1 MRGEG
6 LGEALAVSA
15 DVTLGVTAIAMG
27 LPERW
32 HTTLVGFAFL
42 AVTWALVWRK
52 DDAHVRAAGL
62 SLGGLVI
69 PGTLAPA
76 TFAREI
82 AVALAWAAG
91 TMAVIAV
98 PF

>member
-1 MRGEG
+1 MRREG

-42 AVTWALVWRK
+42 AVTWALVWRR
-52 DDAHVRAAGL
+52 DDAQVRAAGL

-76 TFAREI
+76 SLAREI
-82 AVALAWAAG
+82 AVALVWAA
-91 TMAVIAV
+91 
-98 PF
+98 